1 MKREAE
7 FDFTEL
13 ISGEN
18 TEFIVGASTTP
29 TETESTTK
37 PTSKNGIEFFEDTGD
52 TKKEIEFIVGKKV
65 EDTEEIIDD
74 EEDNEEEKKHTPSS
88 KDTEDAS
95 DSFAL
100 AFAKFQQ
107 EEGVI
112 SELDEEEFNKILEE
126 HGEVGALKYLLDLQR
141 ESIYEEAKATYSAD
155 QEELKEYFELKDNGV
170 DIETARDL
178 AFNKKQLTGI
188 TEDKLEEDE
197 NLRKTI
203 LTQHY
208 KMTTA
213 FTDKKISKLVE
224 QSIQYGDDIEE
235 SKEALAELQELN
247 KKQIEE
253 AKLQV
258 KQLEDNRLKQVKEYQ
273 EDFKKFVYEKDE
285 FFKDSKI
292 NKQTKD
298 KIIDMVLKP
307 ATKDVNGNPINAVWA
322 ERAKDPKKF
331 DAYLAAHLL
340 NGTFYGDLSKVKTK
354 AKTAAVT
361 ELERQLEHKSNKL
374 GGKTVSKTTDMG
386 AIEEFLRFK

>member
-18 TEFIVGASTTP
+18 TEFIIGASTTP

-37 PTSKNGIEFFEDTGD
+37 PTSKNGIEFFEDAGD

-74 EEDNEEEKKHTPSS
+74 EEDNEGEKKHTPSS

-155 QEELKEYFELKDNGV
+155 QEELKEYFELKDSGV
-170 DIETARDL
+170 DIETAREL
-178 AFNKKQLTGI
+178 AFNKKQFTSI
-188 TEDKLEEDE
+188 TEDLLEEDE
-197 NLRKTI
+197 NLRKSI

-208 KMTTA
+208 KATTSFNDA
-213 FTDKKISKLVE
+213 KIKKE
-224 QSIQYGDDIEE
+224 IEKTFN
-235 SKEALAELQELN
+235 SGAD
-247 KKQIEE
+247 IEE
-253 AKLQV
+253 AKEALKELKIINEQQIVEAKKQVELQEKKRIEQV
-258 KQLEDNRLKQVKEYQ
+258 KSYQ

>member
-18 TEFIVGASTTP
+18 TEFIVGGSTTP

-37 PTSKNGIEFFEDTGD
+37 PTSKNGIEFFEDAGD

-112 SELDEEEFNKILEE
+112 SELNEEEFNKILEE

-155 QEELKEYFELKDNGV
+155 QAELKEYFELKDSGV

-178 AFNKKQLTGI
+178 AFNKKQLSGI

-208 KMTTA
+208 KMTTT
-213 FTDKKISKLVE
+213 FNDKKISKLVE

-235 SKEALAELQELN
+235 
-247 KKQIEE
+247 I
-253 AKLQV
+253 
-258 KQLEDNRLKQVKEYQ
+258 
-273 EDFKKFVYEKDE
+273 
-285 FFKDSKI
+285 
-292 NKQTKD
+292 
-298 KIIDMVLKP
+298 
-307 ATKDVNGNPINAVWA
+307 
-322 ERAKDPKKF
+322 
-331 DAYLAAHLL
+331 
-340 NGTFYGDLSKVKTK
+340 
-354 AKTAAVT
+354 
-361 ELERQLEHKSNKL
+361 
-374 GGKTVSKTTDMG
+374 
-386 AIEEFLRFK
+386 

>member
-18 TEFIVGASTTP
+18 TEFIIGASTTP

-37 PTSKNGIEFFEDTGD
+37 PTSKNGIEFFEDAGD

-95 DSFAL
+95 GSFAL

-155 QEELKEYFELKDNGV
+155 QEELKEYFELKDSGV
-170 DIETARDL
+170 DIETAREL
-178 AFNKKQLTGI
+178 AFNKKQFTSI
-188 TEDKLEEDE
+188 TEDLLEEDE
-197 NLRKTI
+197 NLRKSI
-203 LTQHY
+203 LAQHY
-208 KMTTA
+208 KATTSFNDA
-213 FTDKKISKLVE
+213 KIKKE
-224 QSIQYGDDIEE
+224 IEKTFN
-235 SKEALAELQELN
+235 SGAD
-247 KKQIEE
+247 IEE
-253 AKLQV
+253 AKDALKELKVLNEQQIIEA
-258 KQLEDNRLKQVKEYQ
+258 KKQVELQEKKRIEQIKSYQ

-307 ATKDVNGNPINAVWA
+307 AAKDANGNPINAIWA